1 MIYDVIQSLVV
12 LIKKLTFFNKQLK
25 GFTISLNNME
35 NGVLLLKK
43 DTISKLIQKHPKSK
57 TA

>member
-25 GFTISLNNME
+25 GFMISLNKQYGKWIITN
-35 NGVLLLKK
+35 
-43 DTISKLIQKHPKSK
+43 
-57 TA
+57 